1 MELFNSSWINDQI
14 NTSQIKM
21 QSEGVNF
28 ASGNSNQIL
37 WKSSLYPIQNKS
49 DSFQMYKA
57 LITSNKLMMKIDL
70 WV

>member
-49 DSFQMYKA
+49 DFKCIKP
-57 LITSNKLMMKIDL
+57 L
-70 WV
+70 